1 MQCSHGGNTEEQGN
15 FLARGDERERRVV
28 FVTAGVYLVLKTHR
42 VECVRIKEIFNFD
55 DTIFAVAEMKLHDRC
70 AKSMHEHSTKVG
82 LGVSYNVLPQS
93 RMMPESIMEKMS
105 ESVVKHDVRC
115 FTGTFGLDGKQMASF
130 ASKFPMATERPLCQK
145 WAGQDGHTEYVFPC
159 YTLLLGNSTNRSNNG
174 ELVKSADAVRNK
186 WVSTIYP
193 YEEVMPNWTKMPRG
207 QVQQSSAYD
216 IDWGYVKQKEMRP
229 ERWIPHVHQVMW
241 WCGKA
246 EQGAGARIRYKAGQ
260 KAQRSCG
267 VNTQLRTRRPS
278 NAVADTR
285 PKECSCGHAAS
296 SSKANPQLERSEA
309 NPKKDVKAEQ

>member
-1 MQCSHGGNTEEQGN
+1 
-15 FLARGDERERRVV
+15 
-28 FVTAGVYLVLKTHR
+28 
-42 VECVRIKEIFNFD
+42 
-55 DTIFAVAEMKLHDRC
+55 
-70 AKSMHEHSTKVG
+70 
-82 LGVSYNVLPQS
+82 
-93 RMMPESIMEKMS
+93 MEKMS
-105 ESVVKHDVRC
+105 DSVLSHGVRC

-130 ASKFPMATERPLCQK
+130 ASKFPMATLRPVCQT
-145 WAGQDGHTEYVFPC
+145 WRGADGHSDYVFPC
-159 YTLLLGNSTNRSNNG
+159 YTLLLGNSTNRSKTG
-174 ELVKSADAVRNK
+174 ELAKSADAVRNK

-246 EQGAGARIRYKAGQ
+246 MQGDGARVKHKAGQ